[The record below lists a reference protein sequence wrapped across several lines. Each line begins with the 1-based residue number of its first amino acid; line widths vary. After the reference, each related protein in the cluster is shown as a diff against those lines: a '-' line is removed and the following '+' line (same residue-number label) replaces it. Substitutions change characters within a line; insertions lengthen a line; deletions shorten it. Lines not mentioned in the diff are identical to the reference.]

1 MPELVVPD
9 HFRHLV
15 EAKAAPLAGAIA
27 KCVYQLGSN
36 PRHPSLQTHRVHGT
50 RNPKV
55 FEAYVDKKNRV
66 TFHWEDGKII
76 LRNNCNHDILKRA

>member
-1 MPELVVPD
+1 
-9 HFRHLV
+9 
-15 EAKAAPLAGAIA
+15 
-27 KCVYQLGSN
+27 
-36 PRHPSLQTHRVHGT
+36 
-50 RNPKV
+50 V